1 MVKARKAGVSTPCL
15 YLIDSSNSKIY
26 MERIDGVTAKQFIL
40 DCMESKSPP
49 PFATP
54 VTCMQHVVLIL
65 ASLLYE
71 WISCL

>member
-54 VTCMQHVVLIL
+54 AALRIAREIGKMVAKMHDAQV
-65 ASLLYE
+65 
-71 WISCL
+71 